1 MNKIIKKAAVI
12 LTIFALLISSV
23 PVYAASASISK
34 KSVTLYIGQS
44 TALKVKGQNGKVTWK
59 SANPK
64 IAAVNKSGIV
74 TAKKAGKTKVTA
86 KVNKKTL
93 TCNVT
98 VKKTVKVKKITLKK
112 NISLNVG
119 ESYTLKANISPSSA
133 ANKKVSWKSS
143 NKSIATVNA
152 AGAVRAKKSGS
163 ATIIVTAKDG
173 SGKKAYCKVTVKK
186 KASGSQTEER
196 VKSLSLNGK
205 TILGI
210 GNTAKF
216 SVVNKPENLKKSF
229 SWSSSNPKIAT
240 VSSDGTVKAIAEGT
254 VKITA
259 ITNDQWKDSITATIN
274 IKKADATPTP
284 SPTTPAPVTPSKTLT
299 GISASCS
306 VAEISSI
313 NEVTTDK
320 IKVIGIY
327 SDGSTETISGYRVNG
342 VFNGT
347 DYTYTVTTNDGKFST
362 SFTVKRKKS
371 DVTLSDIEAVC
382 LLDEVEKG
390 YQFKTSDFVVKGIY
404 SDGSQKDIGFKIDIS
419 YSDGKYIATI
429 TADRFLKQLNIPV
442 RESTE
447 PTVTG
452 ITYSLKPSSVYVGEN
467 LSPGQLVVTVSYSDG
482 TKKDITDFSCDFS
495 PKQDAG
501 TYTFTVS
508 WNGFTKKVP
517 ITVIEKKTSEPTLT
531 GLDASYSKS
540 YIFSDETPAA
550 SDIVLTGTYSD
561 GSRKNITDFTFDYTP
576 VAEHKG
582 KATIVV
588 HYAGNDLTLNVT
600 SIIKTEPK
608 SVEFEYRHDPV
619 KIGESINP
627 SSITVTATDYLGNK
641 TPVTDFSIIF
651 DPKQEAGTYP
661 FTVSYKG
668 FSQEFEVTVK

>member
-64 IAAVNKSGIV
+64 VATVNKSGIV

-86 KVNKKTL
+86 KINKKTL

-143 NKSIATVNA
+143 NKSIAVVNA
-152 AGAVRAKKSGS
+152 AGVVKAKRAGS
-163 ATIIVTAKDG
+163 ATITATAKDG
-173 SGKKAYCKVTVKK
+173 SGKKAYCKVMVKK
-186 KASGSQTEER
+186 KTSGSQTEER

-210 GNTAKF
+210 GNTVKF
-216 SVVNKPENLKKSF
+216 SVVYKPENLKKSF
-229 SWSSSNPKIAT
+229 SWNSSNPKIAT

-259 ITNDQWKDSITATIN
+259 TTNDQWKDSITATIN

-327 SDGSTETISGYRVNG
+327 SDGSTATISGYRVNG

-347 DYTYTVTTNDGKFST
+347 DYTYTVTTTDGKFST
-362 SFTVKRKKS
+362 SFTVKRKGS

-382 LLDEVEKG
+382 LLDKVEKG

-404 SDGSQKDIGFKIDIS
+404 SDGSKKDIGFKIDIS

-467 LSPGQLVVTVSYSDG
+467 LAPGQLVVTASYSDG
-482 TKKDITDFSCDFS
+482 TKKDVTDFSCDFS
-495 PKQDAG
+495 PKSEAG

-508 WNGFTKKVP
+508 WNGFTNQVP
-517 ITVIEKKTSEPTLT
+517 ITVIERKTSEPALT

-550 SDIVLTGTYSD
+550 SDIVLIGTYSD
-561 GSRKNITDFTFDYTP
+561 GSQKNITDFTFDYTP
-576 VAEHKG
+576 AAEHKG

-619 KIGESINP
+619 KIGENINP

>member
-64 IAAVNKSGIV
+64 VATVNKSGIV

-86 KVNKKTL
+86 KINKKTL

-143 NKSIATVNA
+143 NKSIAVVNA
-152 AGAVRAKKSGS
+152 AGVVKAKRAGS
-163 ATIIVTAKDG
+163 ATITATAKDG
-173 SGKKAYCKVTVKK
+173 SGKKAYCKVMVKK
-186 KASGSQTEER
+186 KTSGSQTEER

-210 GNTAKF
+210 GNTVKF
-216 SVVNKPENLKKSF
+216 SVVYKPENLKKSF
-229 SWSSSNPKIAT
+229 SWNSSNPKIAT

-259 ITNDQWKDSITATIN
+259 TTNDQWKDSITATIN

-327 SDGSTETISGYRVNG
+327 SDGSTATISGYRVNG

-347 DYTYTVTTNDGKFST
+347 DYTYTVTTTDGKFST
-362 SFTVKRKKS
+362 SFTVKRKGS

-382 LLDEVEKG
+382 LLDKVEKG

-404 SDGSQKDIGFKIDIS
+404 SDGSKKDIGFKIDIS

-467 LSPGQLVVTVSYSDG
+467 LAPGQLVVTASYSDG
-482 TKKDITDFSCDFS
+482 TKKDVTDFSCDFS
-495 PKQDAG
+495 PKSEAG

-508 WNGFTKKVP
+508 WNGFTKQVP
-517 ITVIEKKTSEPTLT
+517 ITVIERKTSEPALT

-550 SDIVLTGTYSD
+550 SDIVLIGTYSD
-561 GSRKNITDFTFDYTP
+561 GSQKNITDFTFDYTP
-576 VAEHKG
+576 AAEHKG
-582 KATIVV
+582 KAAIVV

-619 KIGESINP
+619 KIGENINP

>member
-64 IAAVNKSGIV
+64 VATVNKSGIV

-86 KVNKKTL
+86 KINKKTL

-143 NKSIATVNA
+143 NKSIAVVNA
-152 AGAVRAKKSGS
+152 AGVVKAKRAGS
-163 ATIIVTAKDG
+163 ATITATAKDG
-173 SGKKAYCKVTVKK
+173 SGKKAYCKVMVKK
-186 KASGSQTEER
+186 KTSGSQTEER

-210 GNTAKF
+210 GNTVKF
-216 SVVNKPENLKKSF
+216 SVVYKPENLKKSF
-229 SWSSSNPKIAT
+229 SWNSSNPKIAT

-259 ITNDQWKDSITATIN
+259 TTNDQWKDSITATIN

-327 SDGSTETISGYRVNG
+327 SDGSTATISGYRVNG

-347 DYTYTVTTNDGKFST
+347 DYTYTVTTTDGKFST
-362 SFTVKRKKS
+362 SFTVKRKGS

-382 LLDEVEKG
+382 LLDKVEKG

-404 SDGSQKDIGFKIDIS
+404 SDGSKKDIGFKIDIS

-467 LSPGQLVVTVSYSDG
+467 LAPGQLVVTASYSDG
-482 TKKDITDFSCDFS
+482 TKKDVTDFSCDFS
-495 PKQDAG
+495 PKSEAG

-508 WNGFTKKVP
+508 WNGFTKQVP
-517 ITVIEKKTSEPTLT
+517 ITVIERKTSEPALT

-550 SDIVLTGTYSD
+550 SDIVLIGTYSD
-561 GSRKNITDFTFDYTP
+561 GSQKNITDFTFDYTP
-576 VAEHKG
+576 AAEHKV

-619 KIGESINP
+619 KIGENINP